1 MREANMSRKRVG
13 RIAIAAVGSRGIGL
27 AAANLVMWMSLSR
40 FTLTNGGSKAP
51 LQAVRLIGAT
61 TLVAEV
67 TTALPLTARV
77 DSGAA
82 SCSIHC
88 EELEIK
94 DADESPKNNIGKP
107 ARILVTDKN
116 GKEEWIESTIVDYV
130 KVRTSEK
137 LDDRYKVSLRLR
149 WEDVERNVLVTLND
163 RQDMKY
169 PLLLGRN
176 FLRDHFLVDVSLE
189 ANDI

>member
-1 MREANMSRKRVG
+1 MSRKLVG
-13 RIAIAAVGSRGIGL
+13 RITIAAVRISGIGL

-40 FTLTNGGSKAP
+40 FTLTNGGSKAQ

-61 TLVAEV
+61 TLVTEV
-67 TTALPLTARV
+67 TTALPLPARV

-107 ARILVTDKN
+107 VRILVTDKN

-137 LDDRYKVSLRLR
+137 EDDRYKVSLRLR

-163 RQDMKY
+163 RQGMRY

-176 FLRDHFLVDVSLE
+176 FLCDHFLVDVSLE